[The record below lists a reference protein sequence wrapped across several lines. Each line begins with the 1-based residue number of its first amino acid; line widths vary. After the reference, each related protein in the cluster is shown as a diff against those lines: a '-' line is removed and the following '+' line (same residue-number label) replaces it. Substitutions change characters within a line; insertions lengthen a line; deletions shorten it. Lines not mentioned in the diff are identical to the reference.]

1 MQRIGHVI
9 LCFPGIF
16 SNSIFWALVLEK
28 VTTLHLHTV
37 VGYTAYPHYLP
48 IDELL
53 CRAVK
58 SLCRTYQTSKEHTA
72 PHSRKTPHFPESKW
86 VRSALWRTHTRRRR
100 ANRPLALSGNRTKV
114 GAPVSNESPLPTI
127 NGYKSDYTYLPIY
140 ILYIYIHSITW
151 VIPCYTWLVTG
162 MLGHAGHSDLISRGL
177 WHQNALIQHGWNRKS
192 PN

>member
-1 MQRIGHVI
+1 LKAEIAISAIQLETLAAHVFQLWKGQRLKNAKNRTRYIV
-9 LCFPGIF
+9 LPWQFF
-16 SNSIFWALVLEK
+16 YSIFWALLLEK

-86 VRSALWRTHTRRRR
+86 ARSAL
-100 ANRPLALSGNRTKV
+100 
-114 GAPVSNESPLPTI
+114 
-127 NGYKSDYTYLPIY
+127 
-140 ILYIYIHSITW
+140 
-151 VIPCYTWLVTG
+151 
-162 MLGHAGHSDLISRGL
+162 
-177 WHQNALIQHGWNRKS
+177 
-192 PN
+192 